1 MSKLDMQVRC
11 TTSGE
16 DLLFMFRFISFLWIR
31 VASAGGLVGSGVLA
45 GAITVCC
52 YRYLL
57 LLLLCILVTCVAITI
72 TAPQVVWICCHG
84 GD

>member
-1 MSKLDMQVRC
+1 MKGMKCAMTRMSRHSIQSLQVR
-11 TTSGE
+11 
-16 DLLFMFRFISFLWIR
+16 LLYF
-31 VASAGGLVGSGVLA
+31 ASVVLLSSWGLVGSGVLA

-52 YRYLL
+52 YCYLL
-57 LLLLCILVTCVAITI
+57 LLLLCVLVTCVAITI